1 MPQFINSN
9 IASLTAQ
16 RNLDTSQSSLNTSL
30 QRLSSGLRINSAKD
44 DAAGLAISERFT
56 TQIRGL
62 NQAARN
68 ANDAISL
75 SQTAE
80 GALGEIGNNLQRIR
94 ELAVQSANSTNSSSD
109 RAALNLEVQQRLA
122 EIDRV
127 SSQTSFN
134 GQKILDGTFGSAQFQ
149 VGANVGESISLDLST
164 STRQADLGAVATA
177 TSSVDLSTIIS
188 AGTAAV
194 TGSAADYTFDAAN
207 LIADYS
213 SIAAVAGTDTID
225 FSTGTPNAGD
235 TVTVNGVVFTLADST
250 SASSVDS
257 ATAVTV
263 NVDFGGGATAQ
274 DAVDDFVAAFGLAV
288 TDAGSAGTGTA
299 LSGLSAG
306 NAGGTTTTATISD
319 TAAGLAATVGRT
331 VAASDATVQQDV
343 TGSDADNSANRTFT
357 IDDADG
363 DAAVTVTLNSNI
375 TSAADLQGVI
385 NAARAG
391 TEFAATV
398 NGTEIT
404 LTDDSNFT
412 GSFAIGGTNAALI
425 TAELVSSTAGVT
437 DVPLVAANSVTVS
450 GDFSIQIGAGTSV
463 AVSDGT
469 YSTVQS
475 LVDAVNT
482 SLAGNAEAVLNTDN
496 TLSIIANDTIAVTG
510 TVGNTTI
517 GLAASTAVTGDLST
531 ASVDTVANSETTIRQ
546 VDSALSAVS
555 SLRSTFG
562 AIQNRFEST
571 IANLATTTE
580 NLSAARSRIQDADFA
595 AETAALTRAQILQQ
609 AGVSILS
616 QANSLPQN
624 VLALLQ

>member
-9 IASLTAQ
+9 ISSLTAQ
-16 RNLDTSQSSLNTSL
+16 RNLNTSQSDLNTSL

-62 NQAARN
+62 NQASRN

-149 VGANVGESISLDLST
+149 VGANVGETISLDLST

-177 TSSVDLSTIIS
+177 TSVDLSTVITDATPAVAGSYTSGDLSGLDLSAAAIPFAGGSAATTGGIS
-188 AGTAAV
+188 VTDYQAGAAVTFDVDGVGITLNTDLTNLAGVTAEIQADLDVANAGEYVVSDDGTDITITKTAAATNPTTAVVIDNGTGTTAAEFTGATGAAGTAAV
-194 TGSAADYTFDAAN
+194 DTANVVFDVDGN
-207 LIADYS
+207 
-213 SIAAVAGTDTID
+213 
-225 FSTGTPNAGD
+225 
-235 TVTVNGVVFTLADST
+235 TVTLDGTYADIDALVADIVVEL
-250 SASSVDS
+250 
-257 ATAVTV
+257 
-263 NVDFGGGATAQ
+263 
-274 DAVDDFVAAFGLAV
+274 
-288 TDAGSAGTGTA
+288 
-299 LSGLSAG
+299 AG
-306 NAGGTTTTATISD
+306 NAGEY
-319 TAAGLAATVGRT
+319 T
-331 VAASDATVQQDV
+331 VAAV
-343 TGSDADNSANRTFT
+343 DADSF
-357 IDDADG
+357 
-363 DAAVTVTLNSNI
+363 SI
-375 TSAADLQGVI
+375 TSNTAGTASAFDGVVNNFIASSTTGASGGTSVAAADLV
-385 NAARAG
+385 AG
-391 TEFAATV
+391 A
-398 NGTEIT
+398 
-404 LTDDSNFT
+404 
-412 GSFAIGGTNAALI
+412 
-425 TAELVSSTAGVT
+425 
-437 DVPLVAANSVTVS
+437 SVTVA
-450 GDFSIQIGAGTSV
+450 GDFSITIG
-463 AVSDGT
+463 DGT
-469 YSTVQS
+469 AAAVADATYTTAQS

-482 SLAGNAEAVLNTDN
+482 ALAGNGEAVLNDDN
-496 TLSIIANDTIAVTG
+496 TMSIIANDTVAVTG
-510 TVGNTTI
+510 DTGITTLT
-517 GLAASTAVTGDLST
+517 LAASTAVSGSLTT
-531 ASVDTVANSETTIRQ
+531 AAVDTVANSETTIRQ
-546 VDSALSAVS
+546 VDAALSSVS

-571 IANLATTTE
+571 IANLATTSE

-595 AETAALTRAQILQQ
+595 SETAALTRAQILQQ